1 MLNNSSLT
9 RKKNLNSCSKTH
21 FQPLNSTIFLS
32 PSILVPKS
40 RGNEFYPD
48 MASPNS
54 GLSKVMLYFAFHRNI
69 KLQVTALRV
78 DFDKNT

>member
-9 RKKNLNSCSKTH
+9 RKKNLNICSKTH

-32 PSILVPKS
+32 PCILVPES

-48 MASPNS
+48 MARPNS
-54 GLSKVMLYFAFHRNI
+54 VLSKVMSYLAFHRNI
-69 KLQVTALRV
+69 Y
-78 DFDKNT
+78 